1 MPRYASG
8 VIRVALFCL
17 PILLITSNLR
27 AAEAQTTIR
36 ISSHW
41 PRANK
46 NNVTFLHF
54 KERVEAE
61 SKGSIHVEIFDAAKL
76 YGDNE
81 IAEAVSSGAVEMG
94 FVNLSRYAA
103 SIPAA
108 DIFQLPFLFDTD
120 AIAAAARSPQN
131 EMRLLIDGAIL
142 ATARSRVLWWVPQG
156 ALVFLSNT
164 ESVAE
169 PENLG
174 GKKVRTFGP
183 TLEAIILGCGG
194 EPKDVGD
201 QAQEQAYETHLID
214 IGVTGIT
221 FAMERRQ
228 WRFMSIIT
236 RTNIA
241 SVEGV
246 AVINDKF
253 WQNLSGDKKQIIS
266 AASLAANQE
275 ATEFLAAVE
284 ATAYKDLTDRGLQ
297 VVDLSKDELIRWRI
311 CSSDVLT
318 SFVEKSGDLGRELI
332 SAYGRL
338 RQQPCCDQATRTDAS
353 R

>member
-1 MPRYASG
+1 
-8 VIRVALFCL
+8 L
-17 PILLITSNLR
+17 
-27 AAEAQTTIR
+27 
-36 ISSHW
+36 
-41 PRANK
+41 
-46 NNVTFLHF
+46 
-54 KERVEAE
+54 
-61 SKGSIHVEIFDAAKL
+61 
-76 YGDNE
+76 
-81 IAEAVSSGAVEMG
+81 
-94 FVNLSRYAA
+94 VNLSRYAA

-120 AIAAAARSPQN
+120 TIATAARSPHN
-131 EMRLLIDGAIL
+131 EIRQLIDGAIL

-156 ALVFLSNT
+156 ALVFLSNA
-164 ESVAE
+164 ESLAD
-169 PENLG
+169 PQNLA

-183 TLEAIILGCGG
+183 TLEAIVLGCGG

-201 QAQEQAYETHLID
+201 QAQEEAYEKHFID

-241 SVEGV
+241 SVEAV

-253 WQNLSGDKKQIIS
+253 WQNLSEDKKKIIS

-275 ATEFLAAVE
+275 SAQHLAAVE

-297 VVDLSKDELIRWRI
+297 VVDLSGDELMRWRI

-318 SFVEKSGDLGRELI
+318 NFVEKSGDLGRELI

-338 RQQPCCDQATRTDAS
+338 RQQPCCNQATRTGIS
-353 R
+353 Q